1 MHTVKISKI
10 KPATV
15 TILNFDFILMPGSRN
30 KFRNNLLS
38 FYSAIFFTVAI
49 LITAYL
55 FNREKH
61 YRIATLNDE
70 LYNITRITDN
80 FILVN
85 SVYESGNYRILDSL
99 TLLLPHPNLRIT
111 IIDTS
116 GNVLYDSFVP
126 DYRAMENHKSRP
138 EIIEALKSEF
148 GTAIRESG
156 TTGQKFYYYAR
167 FFNRYFIRAALV
179 YDMNIALFLKANL
192 NFLIVILGSFVLI
205 GAILLIVTNK
215 FGESVT
221 RLKDFALSLRNDKP
235 FFSSFPK
242 NELGVIGSEILE
254 IYNNLLKAK
263 NDLAL
268 EKEKLFNH
276 LNALNEGIA
285 FFSKDKEII
294 FSNDHF
300 AQLMNMVSGDLK
312 IFSSNFF
319 EISEF
324 NQVNEFVN
332 KYIDTEF
339 RLTELPKMEYQI
351 SRDGRFFRIQ
361 CVIFYD
367 KSFEVILTDI
377 TKIGKNKLIKQQ
389 ITSNIAHELKTPV
402 ASIKGYIETLLSDTN
417 IEPKKQKYFLEKAL
431 AQTDR
436 LTQLINDISVLNK
449 IEEAGSFFPSEKV
462 KIRKIIREVSDNF
475 KSAIETRGMTIE
487 SDIGHN
493 IVVRGN
499 RSLILSIFQNLVEN
513 AINYAGDNA
522 IVKILVYN
530 EDKKFYHFSF
540 SDNGVGIPPEHINR
554 IFERFYRVD
563 SGRSRKSGGT
573 GLGLAIVKNAVLL
586 HKGEI
591 MVRNRAGGGI
601 EFLFSLPKN

>member
-1 MHTVKISKI
+1 MQ
-10 KPATV
+10 
-15 TILNFDFILMPGSRN
+15 GSRN
-30 KFRNNLLS
+30 KFRNNLLF

-49 LITAYL
+49 LIIAYL
-55 FNREKH
+55 FNREKQ
-61 YRIATLNDE
+61 YRISTLNDE
-70 LYNITRITDN
+70 LYNITRIVDN
-80 FILVN
+80 FISLN
-85 SVYESGNYRILDSL
+85 SIYESGNYPILDSL
-99 TLLLPHPNLRIT
+99 NLLLPHPNLRIT
-111 IIDTS
+111 IIDIS
-116 GNVLYDSFVP
+116 GDVLYDSFVP
-126 DYRAMENHKSRP
+126 DYKAMENHKSRP
-138 EIIEALKSEF
+138 EITEAIKSDF

-167 FFNRYFIRAALV
+167 FFDSYFVRAALV
-179 YDMNIALFLKANL
+179 YDMSIALFMKANL
-192 NFLIVILGSFVLI
+192 NFLFVILGSFVLI

-221 RLKDFALSLRNDKP
+221 RLKDFAISLRNDKP

-300 AQLMNMVSGDLK
+300 VQLMNMVSGDLK

-319 EISEF
+319 EVPEF
-324 NQVNEFVN
+324 NQVNEFIN
-332 KYIDTEF
+332 KYIDTDF
-339 RLTELPKMEYQI
+339 SSTNLPRMEYQI

-361 CVIFYD
+361 CAIFYD
-367 KSFEVILTDI
+367 KSFEVILTDV

-389 ITSNIAHELKTPV
+389 MTSNIAHELKTPV
-402 ASIKGYIETLLSDTN
+402 SSIKGYIETLLNDTE

-431 AQTDR
+431 IQTDR

-449 IEEAGSFFPSEKV
+449 IEEAGASFTSEKV
-462 KIRKIIREVSDNF
+462 KIRKIIREVRDNF
-475 KSAIETRGMTIE
+475 KSAIETRGMMIE

-493 IVVRGN
+493 VVVKGN
-499 RSLILSIFQNLVEN
+499 RSLILSIFQNLIEN
-513 AINYAGDNA
+513 AINYAGDNT
-522 IVKILVYN
+522 VVRILVYN
-530 EDKKFYHFSF
+530 EDKKFYYFSF

-591 MVRNRAGGGI
+591 IVRNRAGGGT
-601 EFLFSLPKN
+601 EFLFSLPKK